1 MASNVIYAS
10 TFSAAAYKIV
20 RNYILRIFVVSVH
33 CCNIVMAALWNRAA
47 ALWNRAGHYIFAL

>member
-33 CCNIVMAALWNRAA
+33 CCNIVMAALWNRA
-47 ALWNRAGHYIFAL
+47 GHYIFAL